1 MIKHHPDTNTLAEY
15 AAGNLDLAPSI
26 AVAAHL
32 HFCPKC
38 RRQLEQLQTLGGA
51 LLNDIEPVEVDEN
64 LLGSLLE
71 KLDEQSMPTPTAQ
84 TNTKSNLSE
93 FPSVVARLIDDK
105 SKLSWKKLTRSL
117 QIASLTTGQKQY
129 EVSLHKIAAGGKV
142 LEHDHR
148 GMEYTLVLKGSF
160 SDEGGVYQPGDFI
173 LKQPGDIHR
182 PYAAANRDCLCLT
195 VVEAP
200 VKFTGW
206 LGKFINPFLKLN
218 PA

>member
-15 AAGNLDLAPSI
+15 AAGTLALAPSI

-38 RRQLEQLQTLGGA
+38 RHQLDQLQTLGGT
-51 LLNDIEPVEVDEN
+51 LLDNTKAVEIDDGLLDSLFKKIDEAPVQIQQKSV
-64 LLGSLLE
+64 
-71 KLDEQSMPTPTAQ
+71 
-84 TNTKSNLSE
+84 TKSNLSD

-117 QIASLTTGQKQY
+117 EIASLTTGQKQF

-173 LKQPGDIHR
+173 LKQPGDVHR

-195 VVEAP
+195 VVEEP

-206 LGKFINPFLKLN
+206 IGKLINLSLIHI
-218 PA
+218 